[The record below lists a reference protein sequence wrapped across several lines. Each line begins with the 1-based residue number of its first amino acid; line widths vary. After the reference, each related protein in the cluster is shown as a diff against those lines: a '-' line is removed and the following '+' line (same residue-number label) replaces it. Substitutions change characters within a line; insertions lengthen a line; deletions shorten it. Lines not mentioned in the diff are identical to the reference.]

1 MATYETEPTTKEL
14 YDNEEDGEKNTYE
27 KVEAIY
33 IGGGNKPT
41 YMVGKDDV
49 WAADNYLC
57 VRVAKDGH
65 EQEIHKIPHQRV
77 SRRKY
82 VVKESV
88 SVEAA
93 DSNLRNTANAEV
105 LE

>member
-1 MATYETEPTTKEL
+1 MATYETEPTTTDL
-14 YDNEEDGEKNTYE
+14 YDHEERSEKNEYE

-49 WAADNYLC
+49 WTADNYLC
-57 VRVAKDGH
+57 IRVAKDGH
-65 EQEIHKIPHQRV
+65 EQEIHKIPHERV

-82 VVKESV
+82 VVKQSV
-88 SVEAA
+88 SEEVAT
-93 DSNLRNTANAEV
+93 SNLKDTANAEV
-105 LE
+105 LD